1 MQRDV
6 PVKNKDFRQELY
18 ISKCLS
24 TIPIGRSD
32 ELEPGSV
39 WLLNSMLYITE
50 RTDSNAVSTLDML
63 SAEVSIYI
71 MPFSTVRTMVWQSPQ
86 ALSDAVQPENVR
98 SERTGK
104 HPTATS
110 VGTARKCPEVCLISD
125 EHGDDMWA
133 CVMAQLF
140 DPCLDVANGRGLC
153 NVIQ

>member
-1 MQRDV
+1 MATLKKQVQRDV

-18 ISKCLS
+18 ILKCLS

-50 RTDSNAVSTLDML
+50 RTDSNAVS
-63 SAEVSIYI
+63 IYI
-71 MPFSTVRTMVWQSPQ
+71 IPFSTVRTIVWQSPQ

-104 HPTATS
+104 H
-110 VGTARKCPEVCLISD
+110 
-125 EHGDDMWA
+125 HGYFGGDSA
-133 CVMAQLF
+133 
-140 DPCLDVANGRGLC
+140 
-153 NVIQ
+153 